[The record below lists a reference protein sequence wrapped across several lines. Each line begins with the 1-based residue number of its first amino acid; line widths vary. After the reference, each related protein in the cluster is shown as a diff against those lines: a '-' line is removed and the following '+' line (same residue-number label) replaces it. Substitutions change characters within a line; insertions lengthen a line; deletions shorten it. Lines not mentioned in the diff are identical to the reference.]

1 VAVRLGLA
9 FLLVVVFCR
18 RCTTTVGTST
28 GPDTGAPAG
37 AAVLGCGVLEGVLLV
52 EVLAGC

>member
-1 VAVRLGLA
+1 
-9 FLLVVVFCR
+9 
-18 RCTTTVGTST
+18 VGTST

-52 EVLAGC
+52 EVLVGC